1 MWLICRVAFNKGK
14 TKLLVR
20 GVQDAEW
27 VFCPR
32 IRSIKNDKVTV
43 QCCNKCAHFVR
54 FEHNSL
60 SQPQAW
66 TRRVLPNRPHS
77 LHFRKPPIKNWSSK
91 HQTIVAPPRSML
103 SFKAEKQPLI
113 DVFEEDDYVV
123 VLAELP
129 GMDEKDVN
137 IEADENT
144 LTITAKNALK
154 TYLETVKLPTPI
166 VSGVV
171 KFIYKNNIL
180 QATLKKSL
188 KVNPESY
195 FETSS

>member
-14 TKLLVR
+14 TKLIVR

-32 IRSIKNDKVTV
+32 IKGIKNDKVTV

-54 FEHNSL
+54 FENYSL
-60 SQPQAW
+60 SQTQAW

-91 HQTIVAPPRSML
+91 RQTIVAPPRSML

-113 DVFEEDDYVV
+113 DVFEEDDCVV

-129 GMDEKDVN
+129 GMEKKDVK

-144 LTITAKNALK
+144 VTIMAKNAFK

-166 VSGVV
+166 VSGAV
-171 KFIYKNNIL
+171 KFSYKNNIL

-188 KVNPESY
+188 KANAEKC
-195 FETSS
+195 FETLD

>member
-1 MWLICRVAFNKGK
+1 MWLICRVAFKKGK
-14 TKLLVR
+14 TKLIVR

-32 IRSIKNDKVTV
+32 IKNIKNDKVTLK
-43 QCCNKCAHFVR
+43 CCNKCVNFVR
-54 FEHNSL
+54 FENYSL
-60 SQPQAW
+60 SQTQTW
-66 TRRVLPNRPHS
+66 TRRTLPNRPHS
-77 LHFRKPPIKNWSSK
+77 LHFRKPPVKSCSFK
-91 HQTIVAPPRSML
+91 RKTIVLPQCSML

-113 DVFEEDDYVV
+113 DVFEEEDYIV

-129 GMDEKDVN
+129 GMEKKDVK

-144 LTITAKNALK
+144 VVIMAKNPLK
-154 TYLETVKLPTPI
+154 TYLETVRLPTPI
-166 VSGVV
+166 VSGAV

-188 KVNPESY
+188 KVNAENCFQP
-195 FETSS
+195 

>member
-1 MWLICRVAFNKGK
+1 
-14 TKLLVR
+14 
-20 GVQDAEW
+20 
-27 VFCPR
+27 
-32 IRSIKNDKVTV
+32 
-43 QCCNKCAHFVR
+43 
-54 FEHNSL
+54 
-60 SQPQAW
+60 
-66 TRRVLPNRPHS
+66 
-77 LHFRKPPIKNWSSK
+77 
-91 HQTIVAPPRSML
+91 ML

-188 KVNPESY
+188 KVNPESC